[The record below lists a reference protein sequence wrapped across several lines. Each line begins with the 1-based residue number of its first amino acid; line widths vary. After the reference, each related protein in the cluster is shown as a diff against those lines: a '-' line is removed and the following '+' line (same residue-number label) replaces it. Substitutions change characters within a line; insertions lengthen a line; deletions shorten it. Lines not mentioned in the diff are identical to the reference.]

1 MKRLETARL
10 LPLGDGPAPFGL
22 HLVLGE
28 LPGGDTGPV
37 PLPLTPEEGMTRL
50 YLAALM
56 GDADSVVELAAL
68 KFLTNG
74 SADAIPDA
82 PFRPTNRILWERF
95 SRERER
101 LRELRSESAYFPRL
115 LQPDGVVSLELPA
128 LVFVRE
134 SRSFF
139 EPPCPSCGEPLG
151 TCRDEALL
159 RELGLPSFEG
169 SLYRFLA
176 CAPCVRKGEALAVF
190 SFSVPPDP
198 PQVAV
203 GGPDELLRAL
213 SRALLREWSDEMLAG
228 FPSLS
233 CREEARRLRK
243 EGGAS
248 INAFAS
254 RWEVFNLGASPFLL
268 TALSPL
274 RWDEWCDVVGGRPEG
289 ALVPSGAPQ
298 SLAAFS
304 ARRRLEWLGTAL
316 PPSGRLFFGFD
327 GTGVDAIE
335 VLALKVSSFRQLLVA
350 LRQFYRA
357 ASQPHLDLSSGHVLV
372 DSYGA
377 GDGLPSLWTFQ
388 VRLHG
393 LASARKTN
401 AVGAETVLPPPE
413 PLFPFAAPEILEFR
427 LAAPRPAD
435 VYVSDVVPAE
445 RGTAGVRLEGR
456 LVDPNGLFPRPEE
469 PDLIRVTFPDEAL
482 GIGLSSFLL
491 QRQPNRAPTY
501 TELLFQSEPLV
512 LDEAT
517 TGKLR
522 KLSGVRLPGARYKV
536 FPSFGAPSD
545 LYSAGI
551 LFLRALGGRE
561 GADLTPLYQ
570 GLDRIATRIAQT
582 NDEQPPLERLKAVTA
597 SEPDVAA
604 LLEPSA
610 VFYRAEDRAPG
621 RPNAL
626 PRLLWERTV
635 LLAFRLVTRLPAFS
649 ICEGPGDFVPGDP
662 TARISEALKEVE
674 RIEVELKTL
683 LFQRQG
689 INWEIQQV
697 LAEIMEEETGRT
709 PPR

>member
-1 MKRLETARL
+1 MKPLETARL

-37 PLPLTPEEGMTRL
+37 PLPLSPEEGMTRL

-56 GDADSVVELAAL
+56 GDSDSVVELAAL

-74 SADAIPDA
+74 SADANPEV
-82 PFRPTNRILWERF
+82 PFRPTNSILWERF
-95 SRERER
+95 DHERER
-101 LRELRSESAYFPRL
+101 LRELRAESAYFPRL
-115 LQPDGVVSLELPA
+115 LQPAGVVSQELPA

-134 SRSFF
+134 SRTFF
-139 EPPCPSCGEPLG
+139 EPPCPSCGGPLG

-159 RELGLPSFEG
+159 RELGLPSFAD

-213 SRALLREWSDEMLAG
+213 SRSVLREWNDEQLAA
-228 FPSLS
+228 FPSAS

-248 INAFAS
+248 INAFAG
-254 RWEVFNLGASPFLL
+254 RWELFNLGASPFLL

-274 RWDEWCDVVGGRPEG
+274 RWDEWCDIVGGRAEG
-289 ALVPSGAPQ
+289 AFVPSGAPQ
-298 SLAAFS
+298 SLAAFT
-304 ARRRLEWLGTAL
+304 ARRRLEWLGSAI

-327 GTGVDAIE
+327 GTGMDAIE
-335 VLALKVSSFRQLLVA
+335 VLCLKISSFRQLLLA
-350 LRQFYRA
+350 LRQFYRTTT
-357 ASQPHLDLSSGHVLV
+357 QPHLDLNSGHVLV
-372 DSYGA
+372 DTYGA
-377 GDGLPSLWTFQ
+377 GEGLPAFWTFQ

-393 LASARKTN
+393 LASARKTT
-401 AVGAETVLPPPE
+401 AVGVETILPPPE

-435 VYVSDVVPAE
+435 VHVSDVVPAE
-445 RGTAGVRLEGR
+445 RGAVGVRLEGR

-482 GIGLSSFLL
+482 GIGLSSLL
-491 QRQPNRAPTY
+491 LKRQPNRAPTY
-501 TELLFQSEPLV
+501 TELLFETEPLA

-517 TGKLR
+517 VGKLR
-522 KLSGVRLPGARYKV
+522 KLTGVRLPGARYKV
-536 FPSFGAPSD
+536 YPRFGAPSD
-545 LYSAGI
+545 LFSAGI
-551 LFLRALGGRE
+551 LLLRALGGRE
-561 GADLTPLYQ
+561 GSDLTPLYQ
-570 GLDRIATRIAQT
+570 GLDRIATKIAQT
-582 NDEQPPLERLKAVTA
+582 DDEQPALERLKKVAA
-597 SEPDVAA
+597 GEPEVAA

-610 VFYRAEDRAPG
+610 VFYRAEDRAAG

-635 LLAFRLVTRLPAFS
+635 LLAFRLVTRLPGFS
-649 ICEGPGDFVPGDP
+649 VCEGPGDFVPEDP
-662 TARISEALKEVE
+662 TGRIAEALRETE
-674 RIEVELKTL
+674 RLEAELRTL

-697 LAEIMEEETGRT
+697 LAELMEEDADRT